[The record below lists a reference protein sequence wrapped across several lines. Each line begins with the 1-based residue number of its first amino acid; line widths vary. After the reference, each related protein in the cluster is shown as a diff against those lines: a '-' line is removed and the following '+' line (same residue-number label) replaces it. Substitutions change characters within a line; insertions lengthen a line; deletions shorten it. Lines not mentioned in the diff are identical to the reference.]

1 MDQLVTDHSLAT
13 LFLLSF
19 AASTVL
25 PLGSEWLLALLIA
38 KGCAVTPAVLTA
50 TTGNFL
56 GACTTYLIGL
66 WGADFVIAKL
76 LRISPETSHKA
87 QKIFKKWGV
96 WALLFSW
103 LPAVGDPLCL
113 AAGILKTNPYVF
125 SILVITGKAFRY
137 VFVAW
142 AALSAIA

>member
-1 MDQLVTDHSLAT
+1 MDQFVTDYSLST
-13 LFLLSF
+13 LFFLSF

-38 KGCAVTPAVLTA
+38 KGASAALVVLTA
-50 TTGNFL
+50 TAGNFL

-66 WGADFVIAKL
+66 WGADFVIFRL
-76 LRISPETSHKA
+76 LRISPETSNRA
-87 QKIFKKWGV
+87 QRSFRKWGV

-103 LPAVGDPLCL
+103 LPIIGDPLCL
-113 AAGILKTNPYVF
+113 AAGIMKTNLFVF

-137 VFVAW
+137 MFVAW
-142 AALSAIA
+142 VALSMGT

>member
-1 MDQLVTDHSLAT
+1 MDQLITDHSLST

-25 PLGSEWLLALLIA
+25 PLGSEWLLALLIVNGRSA
-38 KGCAVTPAVLTA
+38 IPAVLTA

-66 WGADFVIAKL
+66 WGADFVVSKL
-76 LRISPETSHKA
+76 LRISPETSNKA
-87 QKIFKKWGV
+87 QKVFKKWGV

-103 LPAVGDPLCL
+103 LPAIGDPLCL
-113 AAGILKTNPYVF
+113 AAGILKTNPYLF
-125 SILVITGKAFRY
+125 SVLVLTGKAFRY
-137 VFVAW
+137 IFVAW
-142 AALSAIA
+142 AASSTLA

>member
-1 MDQLVTDHSLAT
+1 MDLLVTDHSLST

-25 PLGSEWLLALLIA
+25 PLGSEWLLALLIVN
-38 KGCAVTPAVLTA
+38 GHPVVPAVLTA
-50 TTGNFL
+50 TIGNFL

-66 WGADFVIAKL
+66 WGAEFLISKL
-76 LRISPETSHKA
+76 LRISPETSDKA
-87 QKIFKKWGV
+87 QTVFNKWGV
-96 WALLFSW
+96 WALFFSW
-103 LPAVGDPLCL
+103 LPVIGDPLCL
-113 AAGILKTNPYVF
+113 AAGILKTNPYIF

-142 AALSAIA
+142 AAFSTLA